1 MRSDCKSDP
10 THALSFH
17 KVLYPLFQKNTI
29 FAARKTFC
37 ADVNTVFTFKERGKA
52 YD

>member
-1 MRSDCKSDP
+1 MLSDGKFDQTS
-10 THALSFH
+10 ALSFH

-37 ADVNTVFTFKERGKA
+37 ADVNTVFTFKEKGKA